1 MKANW
6 IICDNHLAL
15 REGNNIYHLSA
26 SEIYSFSDMNRI
38 DGIECE
44 SPFVELPGIR
54 FSKIG
59 AAAKIMLTSSPEGDI
74 YFNVYAIRKGK
85 LINVDI
91 VNGLLIDQCMYDNT
105 WFYITETSSI
115 IQEVITKS
123 DIVSSG
129 RINLKQYLNVIEQSI
144 FGDIDVVE
152 NHVEQSVL
160 HKIGRAH
167 V

>member
-15 REGNNIYHLSA
+15 KDGNNIYHLSA

-44 SPFVELPGIR
+44 SPLVDLPATR

-59 AAAKIMLTSSPEGDI
+59 AAAKIMLTSSVEGDI

-85 LINVDI
+85 QITVDI
-91 VNGLLIDQCMYDNT
+91 VNGLLI
-105 WFYITETSSI
+105 
-115 IQEVITKS
+115 
-123 DIVSSG
+123 
-129 RINLKQYLNVIEQSI
+129 
-144 FGDIDVVE
+144 
-152 NHVEQSVL
+152 SV
-160 HKIGRAH
+160 HM
-167 V
+167 